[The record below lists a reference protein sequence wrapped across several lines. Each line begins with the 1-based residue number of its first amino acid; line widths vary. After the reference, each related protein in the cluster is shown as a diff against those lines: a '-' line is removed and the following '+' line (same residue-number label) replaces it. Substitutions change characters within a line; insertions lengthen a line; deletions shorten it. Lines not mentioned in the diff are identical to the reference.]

1 MNGSPTDQGCALP
14 DGHFGGHF
22 SHGGIITGLKE
33 ISFMPH
39 YCARADGRN
48 WERGKERRRM
58 CRTQLKGW
66 GPKRES
72 PTFLL
77 ETVGRELNLDS

>member
-22 SHGGIITGLKE
+22 SHGGIITGLKK

-39 YCARADGRN
+39 YCVRADGG
-48 WERGKERRRM
+48 EIGRGGKKGDECAEHSSKGGGQKE
-58 CRTQLKGW
+58 
-66 GPKRES
+66 
-72 PTFLL
+72 
-77 ETVGRELNLDS
+77 NLPHFCLRQ